1 MQERRKYV
9 RADGLV
15 LVNYRFPQLNLE
27 GKSSAYDISGAG
39 VRITADKLLEIGSL
53 VELEIYLPGSSQ
65 PILAK
70 GEVIW
75 AQKCKETPG
84 TKIATKKEKAEYFY
98 TGIKFSVIE
107 DNNKTRILT
116 YVHRK
121 LIQYKQEGRGRHSQ
135 I

>member
-1 MQERRKYV
+1 MRERRNYV

-15 LVNYRFPQLNLE
+15 LVNYKFPGLSLE

-39 VRITADKLLEIGSL
+39 VRLTVARKLEPGTPA
-53 VELEIYLPGSSQ
+53 ELEMYLPGSSQ

-70 GEVIW
+70 AEVIW
-75 AQKCKETPG
+75 ADKCKKTD
-84 TKIATKKEKAEYFY
+84 YFY
-98 TGIKFSVIE
+98 AGLKFKVIDE
-107 DNNKTRILT
+107 NNKNRIMS

-121 LIQYKQEGRGRHSQ
+121 LIQYKQEGKGRHSQ